1 MRITKKDLHGL
12 LFLFLLISF
21 IALLFSI
28 KPTITGLVTGPMP
41 EYYIGEIPEQG
52 AVVGTEFAIKI
63 IPNIESDII
72 RFSDDTKLFNITQE
86 GVISFTPSEKDIG
99 EYYVAVIIKDKDY
112 NPEYQIVRF
121 EVIE

>member
-1 MRITKKDLHGL
+1 MRLNKKDVYGV
-12 LFLFLLISF
+12 LFLFLVISF

-28 KPTITGLVTGPMP
+28 EPTITGLVTGPMP
-41 EYYIGEIPEQG
+41 EYYLGEIPEQI
-52 AVVGTEFAIKI
+52 VIVGTEFAIKI